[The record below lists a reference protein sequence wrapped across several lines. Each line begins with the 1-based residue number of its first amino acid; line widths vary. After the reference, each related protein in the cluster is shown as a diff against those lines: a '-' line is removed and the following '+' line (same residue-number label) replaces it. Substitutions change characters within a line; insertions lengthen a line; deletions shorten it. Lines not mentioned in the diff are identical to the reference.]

1 LANLIFLPALGT
13 SIASAPLIARDWH
26 ASRFEVVRKLITA
39 MVLLITAMTGAGF
52 LLLIGFG
59 RWILTL
65 FDPIYADAWGALI
78 VLCLGQLVNAVCE
91 PTKNLLT
98 FADQEH
104 SLLGITAAA
113 GVVGLG
119 LTAAGGALRRLDRC
133 CHRRFAFHD
142 PVERL
147 DGPALYKAI
156 ERFPFEPRISVQAR
170 PDPEGNRGSSRQDAR
185 RRRRQSAFSGPGHA
199 RLTVTDPDAHEG
211 RNLAAPAGFVSAIYP
226 SGGGSYRFLI
236 FAIFLSPMVIW
247 VSVKKRPFGHCPF
260 GFSPEC
266 DAVR

>member
-1 LANLIFLPALGT
+1 VGFFGLATAKTWLSSAATVVVGVVLGPVAAGAFFAASRLANLIFLPALGT

-65 FDPIYADAWGALI
+65 FDPNYADAWGALI

-98 FADQEH
+98 LADQEH
-104 SLLGITAAA
+104 SLLGITATA

-119 LTAAGGALRRLDRC
+119 LTAAGGHYGGLTGAAVGASLSLILWNGWTVRLCAKRLHVSPLNREYLRKPGRTLKDIAAARA
-133 CHRRFAFHD
+133 RMRA
-142 PVERL
+142 
-147 DGPALYKAI
+147 DGDGKLRP
-156 ERFPFEPRISVQAR
+156 PFQDT
-170 PDPEGNRGSSRQDAR
+170 PD
-185 RRRRQSAFSGPGHA
+185 
-199 RLTVTDPDAHEG
+199 
-211 RNLAAPAGFVSAIYP
+211 
-226 SGGGSYRFLI
+226 
-236 FAIFLSPMVIW
+236 
-247 VSVKKRPFGHCPF
+247 
-260 GFSPEC
+260 
-266 DAVR
+266 

>member
-1 LANLIFLPALGT
+1 
-13 SIASAPLIARDWH
+13 
-26 ASRFEVVRKLITA
+26 

-119 LTAAGGALRRLDRC
+119 LTAAGGHYGGLTGAATGVLLSMILWNGWTVRLC
-133 CHRRFAFHD
+133 TK
-142 PVERL
+142 RL
-147 DGPALYKAI
+147 NVFPLNREYLCKPGQTLKEISAARARMRADGDGKVHSPARDML
-156 ERFPFEPRISVQAR
+156 
-170 PDPEGNRGSSRQDAR
+170 D
-185 RRRRQSAFSGPGHA
+185 
-199 RLTVTDPDAHEG
+199 
-211 RNLAAPAGFVSAIYP
+211 
-226 SGGGSYRFLI
+226 
-236 FAIFLSPMVIW
+236 
-247 VSVKKRPFGHCPF
+247 
-260 GFSPEC
+260 
-266 DAVR
+266 